1 MKSQLES
8 DPGLHQL
15 AVRALWSCYVIE
27 KYVCPFKVARSGLHY
42 IKSCCGSEL
51 SMKLSPHLSG
61 LSHLL
66 DTMQLPSSEYEDLG
80 SYFFSSAIAIRKLL
94 SRVTDLVSY
103 NSAFI
108 YDDIK
113 ACTLY

>member
-1 MKSQLES
+1 MPHQIHHLC
-8 DPGLHQL
+8 LHL
-15 AVRALWSCYVIE
+15 IFV
-27 KYVCPFKVARSGLHY
+27 
-42 IKSCCGSEL
+42 SEL

-103 NSAFI
+103 SSAFI
-108 YDDIK
+108 
-113 ACTLY
+113 LYAELP